1 MVKSVKNH
9 SKNPLEKDDQITEIK
24 GKKITGGLKSGR

>member
-24 GKKITGGLKSGR
+24 GKKLRGV